1 MFVCFYFEF
10 LQSDQTR
17 PGDRKEKEE
26 EREVGGEKVNRGKG
40 EKIEKK
46 RDRER
51 KNTENLLHHLLKKT
65 SKNTVWKP
73 QQQPT
78 YALLTVNK
86 KY

>member
-17 PGDRKEKEE
+17 P
-26 EREVGGEKVNRGKG
+26 GGEKVNRGKG

>member
-1 MFVCFYFEF
+1 MFVFILSFYN
-10 LQSDQTR
+10 QTR
-17 PGDRKEKEE
+17 QDRGTEKKKKKKEKW
-26 EREVGGEKVNRGKG
+26 GEKVNRGKG
-40 EKIEKK
+40 DKIEKK